1 VAASFRVASAH
12 PNQDF
17 FGIAQLGRKASNLAL
32 LHQAVIAPRL
42 PPATLSTLVED
53 IDRLAAVVPGARQVR
68 QEAMVATAA
77 QAEALRVGYARVKAV
92 RTAVKKSDASREV
105 KRGYGVGQEVRSD
118 RVRDVKSVLQ
128 QILDRAA
135 AYPEEAASFGIVQ
148 KDVDAITAAHQA
160 IVDANKSHDD
170 KQVTAPLSTQERNRV
185 GNRILAA
192 VARIA
197 GAGALEF
204 AENAD
209 VLAAFAALRPPSGTH
224 KKKKDPTPKTAQA
237 PHKKKAAA
245 PAAAGSAP
253 AAVPAPAVPAPAA
266 SGPGFDPAD
275 LEPVT
280 LIQPLKKAS

>member
-1 VAASFRVASAH
+1 VAASFRVTNAH
-12 PNQDF
+12 PHQDF
-17 FGIAQLGRKASNLAL
+17 SGIARLGLKASNLAL
-32 LHQAVIAPRL
+32 LHQAVLAPRL
-42 PPATLSTLVED
+42 PPATLSTLAED
-53 IDRLAAVVPGARQVR
+53 IDRLAAVVPGTRQVR
-68 QEAMVATAA
+68 QEAMVATAT

-105 KRGYGVGQEVRSD
+105 KQAYGVGQEVHSEL
-118 RVRDVKSVLQ
+118 VRDVKSVLQ

-135 AYPEEAASFGIVQ
+135 SHPDEAASLGLLQ
-148 KDVDAITAAHQA
+148 KDLEAITAAHQA
-160 IVDANKSHDD
+160 IANANKTQDH

-185 GNRILAA
+185 ANRILAA

-204 AENAD
+204 AGDAD
-209 VLAAFAALRPPSGTH
+209 VLAAFAALKPPSRTH
-224 KKKKDPTPKTAQA
+224 KKKDPAA
-237 PHKKKAAA
+237 KKKAAA
-245 PAAAGSAP
+245 PAAAVPVP
-253 AAVPAPAVPAPAA
+253 AAAVPAPAA